1 MIPRKTLNLG
11 YLGDESYVLSNGHET
26 CQNDYDQIIMK
37 HISWLSDFAVKMTP
51 TLFNVYPLF
60 FG

>member
-11 YLGDESYVLSNGHET
+11 YRDETYVLSNGHGT
-26 CQNDYDQIIMK
+26 FQNYYDQIIMK
-37 HISWLSDFAVKMTP
+37 HISWLSDFGVKMSP
-51 TLFNVYPLF
+51 TLLNVYPSF